1 MKKVKFCFE
10 DGEKMEFDSFYVD
23 AFSFGKGAISFVLP
37 MEEDVIVL
45 GYDEMPDG
53 MIFTF

>member
-10 DGEKMEFDSFYVD
+10 DNGKMVFDSFQVD
-23 AFSFGKGAISFVLP
+23 ALSFGRGAISFVLP
-37 MEEDVIVL
+37 MEDDVIVL

>member
-10 DGEKMEFDSFYVD
+10 NGEKLEFDSFYVD
-23 AFSFGKGAISFVLP
+23 AFSFGKGAISFILP

>member
-10 DGEKMEFDSFYVD
+10 DGEKLEFDSFYVD